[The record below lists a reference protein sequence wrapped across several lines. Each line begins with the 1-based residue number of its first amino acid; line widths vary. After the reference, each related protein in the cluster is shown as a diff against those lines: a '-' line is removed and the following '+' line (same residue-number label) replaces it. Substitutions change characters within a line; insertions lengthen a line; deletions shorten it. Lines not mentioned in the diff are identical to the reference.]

1 MSYNLRT
8 DKGTLFGRVDNNLAG
23 KILKD
28 CKGHWVE
35 KKFVSGVVKNV
46 FVFTEDMTYGTDVM
60 KVFLFEGF
68 YMEEM

>member
-8 DKGTLFGRVDNNLAG
+8 DKGTLFGRVDNYLAG
-23 KILKD
+23 ELLKS
-28 CKGHWVE
+28 CKGSWTE
-35 KKFVSGVVKNV
+35 RKFVTGAVKNI
-46 FVFTEDMTYGTDVM
+46 FVFTEATTYGTDAL